1 MEEPD
6 CDPLLDGIEL
16 PPERLE
22 LLPELPELPL
32 EDEEGAPGGL
42 GELVEEDCCW
52 GQPPMIKS
60 VTAPTD
66 ARRRSAVGSVLR
78 IWMSIVTPVTP
89 PRTAEHGPLRLCDA
103 SAERALSAAHCA
115 DVWANFRS
123 RSCAAG
129 SIRSMSER

>member
-1 MEEPD
+1 MPGVEEPD
-6 CDPLLDGIEL
+6 CDPLLDGIELEL

-32 EDEEGAPGGL
+32 EDDEGAPGGL

-52 GQPPMIKS
+52 GQPPMRKS

-78 IWMSIVTPVTP
+78 NWMSIVTPVTP
-89 PRTAEHGPLRLCDA
+89 PRTAEHGRRSDFATRPLNAR
-103 SAERALSAAHCA
+103 
-115 DVWANFRS
+115 
-123 RSCAAG
+123 
-129 SIRSMSER
+129 